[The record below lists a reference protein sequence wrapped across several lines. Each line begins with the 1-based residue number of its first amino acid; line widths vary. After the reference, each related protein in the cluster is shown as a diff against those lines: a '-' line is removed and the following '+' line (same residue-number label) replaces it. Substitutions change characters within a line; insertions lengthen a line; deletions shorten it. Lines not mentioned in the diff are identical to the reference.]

1 VKIFNQTQKQ
11 FLTEKTE
18 IADSFFT
25 RVRGLIGHTP
35 LNPGEGMIIRPCNG
49 VHCMFMSFPID
60 VIFVN
65 KQWQVVHIEDSMSPW
80 KIGGLISGAAFV
92 IETAAGH
99 ARATKTGVGDQLE
112 PKYD

>member
-1 VKIFNQTQKQ
+1 MKVFNQTQNQ

-18 IADSFFT
+18 ISDTFFS
-25 RVRGLIGHTP
+25 RLRGLIGHAP
-35 LNPGEGMIIRPCNG
+35 LNPGEGMLISPCSG

-65 KQWQVVHIEDSMSPW
+65 KQWQIVHIEDSMLPW
-80 KIGGLISGAAFV
+80 KVGRPISGASFV

-99 ARATKTGVGDQLE
+99 ARATKTSVGDQLE